1 MWHTRENVVW
11 TSESAWGCVSTGRSC
26 TGGSST
32 TRAVATARRS
42 DTRRSA
48 ACVSR
53 NGRTKTTIRGSSA
66 EETAVVADPEG
77 YQSPSPARRHRSAE
91 DCSRRRPHDSRPR
104 DTAVRGGW
112 LSVAVRVVR
121 CAGLGAASCAPPA
134 EGHRHTLVV
143 PLEPR
148 AASGCSRR
156 RVPSRD
162 SADGDE
168 AQRSPRVCEYT
179 PGREA
184 LCWHATPTGTRDC
197 AETRYAPVSTTG
209 CARLRQCVHPEQIPG
224 RTLTVR
230 RAPPPVCGRQLA
242 ATCGT
247 PSIAA
252 STTEPVR
259 PAPVTHGRYVLCD
272 PATTAGTHDRMST
285 LRPRDYRW
293 HSRSYE
299 QVRRPLRRRRTG

>member
-1 MWHTRENVVW
+1 MRRRL
-11 TSESAWGCVSTGRSC
+11 RS
-26 TGGSST
+26 SPI
-32 TRAVATARRS
+32 RKAT
-42 DTRRSA
+42 
-48 ACVSR
+48 
-53 NGRTKTTIRGSSA
+53 
-66 EETAVVADPEG
+66 
-77 YQSPSPARRHRSAE
+77 
-91 DCSRRRPHDSRPR
+91 SRRRLPGDTVLPR
-104 DTAVRGGW
+104 TARGGGPTPPGPET
-112 LSVAVRVVR
+112 LPFAAGSSVWPVRVVR